1 MLQNTAWWVEEAT
14 LSCWY
19 KRSVISAHVVDLWPT
34 DPNDLGSETAWNWVF
49 LMPFPMKARIFVNY
63 MSSVLSVGLF
73 WTKIIALL
81 FSPVY
86 TMTPSVDKPLGLNTS
101 CSSPLKSLIM
111 LTSGHL
117 KIAMLMSNH
126 KWLFPYRIWSMR
138 KQMLK
143 II

>member
-1 MLQNTAWWVEEAT
+1 
-14 LSCWY
+14 
-19 KRSVISAHVVDLWPT
+19 
-34 DPNDLGSETAWNWVF
+34 
-49 LMPFPMKARIFVNY
+49 

-73 WTKIIALL
+73 LTKIIALL

-117 KIAMLMSNH
+117 KIAVTVQS
-126 KWLFPYRIWSMR
+126 
-138 KQMLK
+138 QMTLSLQDMVHEEANAK
-143 II
+143 NYLEI